1 MNSLFRRL
9 LIVALLA
16 PAAALAAGFEGLVVF
31 KLTEAKGKSQEMR
44 YQVKGSKLR
53 IEMPGQQGLGG
64 MIVDPAKRETL
75 VLMSEQKMY
84 MVMKLPEDKAPA
96 AGKAEDV
103 KLEKSGRTETIL
115 GRKAEEFVATAKGEK
130 TELWLA
136 EGLGAFLSMPSN
148 PMEGKGAAAPA
159 WERALAGKDLF
170 PLRIVSRGG
179 NGKETFRLE
188 ATAITPQAL
197 PDSLFVA
204 PAGYRKFDMGG
215 MMQGMIPGLGR

>member
-53 IEMPGQQGLGG
+53 IELPGQKELGG
-64 MIVDPAKRETL
+64 IIIDPAKRESL
-75 VLMSEQKMY
+75 MLMSEQKMY
-84 MVMKLPEDKAPA
+84 MVMKLPDDKGPQ

-103 KLEKSGRTETIL
+103 KLDKTGRTETIL
-115 GRKAEEFVATAKGEK
+115 GRKAEEFVATSKGEK

-136 EGLGAFLSMPSN
+136 EGLGAFLSMPAN
-148 PMEGKGAAAPA
+148 PMEGKGAAAPG

-170 PLRIVSRGG
+170 PLRVVSRGS

-188 ATAITPQAL
+188 ATAITPQPL
-197 PDSLFVA
+197 PDSLFA
-204 PAGYRKFDMGG
+204 PPAGYQKFDMGG
-215 MMQGMIPGLGR
+215 MMQGMVPGLGR